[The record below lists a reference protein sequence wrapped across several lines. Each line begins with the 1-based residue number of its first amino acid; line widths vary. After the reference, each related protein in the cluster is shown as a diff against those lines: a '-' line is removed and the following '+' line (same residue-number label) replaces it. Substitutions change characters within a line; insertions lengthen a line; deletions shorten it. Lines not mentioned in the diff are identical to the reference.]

1 MRGLLKHGES
11 DKGFV
16 RRTASATDLSVLTGQ
31 ELLVLLSWQKSERM
45 IDPPLRR
52 KLKQVMRQAIEY
64 RLGGR
69 VLRVRDA
76 VN

>member
-1 MRGLLKHGES
+1 
-11 DKGFV
+11 
-16 RRTASATDLSVLTGQ
+16 LS
-31 ELLVLLSWQKSERM
+31 SWQHSERV

-69 VLRVRDA
+69 ALRVRDA
-76 VN
+76 VNQWRQVGNTEER